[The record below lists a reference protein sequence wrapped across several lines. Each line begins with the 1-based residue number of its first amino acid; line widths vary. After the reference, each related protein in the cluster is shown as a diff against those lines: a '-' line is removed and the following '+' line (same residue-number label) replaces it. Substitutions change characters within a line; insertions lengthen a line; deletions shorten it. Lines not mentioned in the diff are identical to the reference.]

1 MKKLYRFVEE
11 SVVIDHPILSLT
23 DEQAAVFAWLMNE
36 GYGFMLI
43 PVDDAPPEEILVDD
57 WLKTLKRGK

>member
-11 SVVIDHPILSLT
+11 CAANNQTILSLT
-23 DEQAAVFAWLMNE
+23 DEQATVFAWLMNE

-43 PVDDAPPEEILVDD
+43 PVNDDPPEEILVDD
-57 WLKTLKRGK
+57 WLKTLKRGD